1 MVSTPV
7 YKTSLHQMASA
18 QEFMHDVL
26 NNVYPELFTQI
37 NSIVSAIELI
47 QTDHSNS
54 LLVPLAKKISN
65 EMDGL
70 YSMEK
75 EVLFPFI
82 TTLAADNQKSESCK
96 LFKDTKVHYTAMLRY
111 INELKICL
119 TICNSQD
126 CSPAVLSAI
135 KESVAVF
142 EQQIIFLQVTK
153 DKYLFAQFK
162 SCSGCKAI
170 VS

>member
-7 YKTSLHQMASA
+7 YKTSLHQIASA
-18 QEFMHDVL
+18 QEFMHNVL

-37 NSIVSAIELI
+37 NSILSATESI
-47 QTDHSNS
+47 QSDHSES
-54 LLVPLAKKISN
+54 LLVPLAKKISY

-70 YSMEK
+70 YTMEK

-96 LFKDTKVHYTAMLRY
+96 LFKDTKVHYTAMLRH

-119 TICNSQD
+119 TISNSQD
-126 CSPAVLSAI
+126 CSLAVLSAI
-135 KESVAVF
+135 KKSLGVF
-142 EQQIIFLQVTK
+142 EQRIIFLQVTK
-153 DKYLFAQFK
+153 DKDLFAQFK
-162 SCSGCKAI
+162 SCTGCKTI